1 MPERIRTSPP
11 KCLYKEAVK
20 RDRIENLK
28 KQIKK
33 SPQAIADFKIMPTFA
48 TAKRKRVSPIRP
60 APFET
65 SRA

>member
-48 TAKRKRVSPIRP
+48 LAKRKRVSPIRP
-60 APFET
+60 APDES

>member
-28 KQIKK
+28 KTNKKNRRKLLQISK
-33 SPQAIADFKIMPTFA
+33 
-48 TAKRKRVSPIRP
+48 
-60 APFET
+60 
-65 SRA
+65 